1 MRMCGK
7 GCYGADDE
15 ITHVRLPSSRVTR
28 HAIVK
33 GNGVFAV
40 YLACPAIRLVTRC
53 LRLRSSCWM
62 IARDEGGGVVR
73 SAQRK
78 RGVWLWLGRLAGG
91 RAGFGWACGVSR
103 GSWMRFSQL
112 CAH

>member
-1 MRMCGK
+1 MCGK

-62 IARDEGGGVVR
+62 IARDEGGVWCAQPSG
-73 SAQRK
+73 SAGYGCGLADWR
-78 RGVWLWLGRLAGG
+78 AGG
-91 RAGFGWACGVSR
+91 RVLGGLVVYRVGAGCGLASFAPTD
-103 GSWMRFSQL
+103 W
-112 CAH
+112 